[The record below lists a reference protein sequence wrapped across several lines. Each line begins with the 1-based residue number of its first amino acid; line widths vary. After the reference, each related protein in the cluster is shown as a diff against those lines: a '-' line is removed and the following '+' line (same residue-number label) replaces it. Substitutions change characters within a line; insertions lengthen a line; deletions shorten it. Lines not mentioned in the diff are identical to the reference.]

1 MNLRPPNLLSRFK
14 PLNFINRQTNS
25 IMKRR
30 TFIKNTAFTAFAV
43 STHGLIR
50 FDGNRYR
57 GDCETT
63 TDILGP
69 YYRPGS
75 PIKSNLIIQGQQGT
89 AVELSGMIRHNDCVT
104 PYIKAK
110 VELWHC
116 DNKGIYD
123 NDSDAFRYRGTVY
136 SDEKGFYSFTT
147 ILPVP
152 YDVGNGYT
160 RPAHFHLMI
169 TAEGYQPLITQL
181 YFVGD
186 SHIKKDPYASSEK
199 ARNRILEVQKMND
212 GSQKIVYDVS
222 MSETLPLESATI
234 DKLTGTYTRI
244 DGKKESVELFNKDG
258 CLWVRNEA
266 FGNRFVYAGNNTFEE
281 SGNPSG
287 LSWKLQFELLAGGDV
302 QLTQT
307 LIEENSVAQTVT
319 MLKKSKIS
327 N

>member
-1 MNLRPPNLLSRFK
+1 
-14 PLNFINRQTNS
+14 
-25 IMKRR
+25 MKRR
-30 TFIKNTAFTAFAV
+30 TFIKNTAFTALAV
-43 STHGLIR
+43 SAHGLVS
-50 FDGNRYR
+50 FDGNRYS

-75 PIKSNLIIQGQQGT
+75 PVKSNLTIAGEQGT
-89 AVELSGMIRHNDCVT
+89 AIELSGMIRHNDCIT
-104 PYIKAK
+104 PYKKAK

-116 DNKGIYD
+116 DNKGVYD

-152 YDVGNGYT
+152 YNVGDNYI

-169 TAEGYQPLITQL
+169 TAEGYQPLVTQL

-186 SHIKKDPYASSEK
+186 VNIKKDPYANAEK
-199 ARNRILEVQKMND
+199 AKKRILEIQKMSN
-212 GSQKIVYDVS
+212 GAKKVVYDVS
-222 MSETLPLESATI
+222 MSQILPGEPVTFHR
-234 DKLTGTYTRI
+234 LTGTYTAK
-244 DGKKESVELFNKDG
+244 DGKNNVELFKKDG
-258 CLWVRNEA
+258 CLWIKNEA

-281 SGNPSG
+281 AGNPPGFSSS
-287 LSWKLQFELLAGGDV
+287 LHFELLPGGDV
-302 QLTQT
+302 QLTHSNA
-307 LIEENSVAQTVT
+307 EENSAAQTLVL
-319 MLKKSKIS
+319 LKKSKIS